1 MNYRLTP
8 DVLSIAATATSS
20 TNRLIRVE
28 SGPPM
33 TDGKT
38 VYLPGI
44 KPDLNSAEARLLR
57 GYFDH
62 ETAHIRYNSFDGV
75 KLLREK
81 MEGRVYVEKLAN
93 QRHTMFNA
101 IEDVRIEAKSM
112 SELPGTVGTIKAIND
127 SCLAKNTGE
136 GLTSFAQACHA
147 VIWYGQGVSRD
158 RASYCPHGWAILDR
172 IDLTEYDKFL
182 GTLSKRPKFLGAK
195 AAAELAILLTDL
207 VVDAISE
214 LEAEDVE
221 PPSEVGDTGD
231 GDEDSGDED
240 DGGGD
245 SGDDDGDSGDDGESR
260 ADSGEVDGDG
270 DSGDTDTDGD
280 DDGDGD
286 SGDTGDSD
294 GDTDGDS
301 GDGDTDGDSDGG
313 DSDGTPGGGRSSWS
327 DEPGDPNEASKVA
340 AIGDMIER
348 ADDDDDPWGDAV
360 QKSQRA
366 HRPSPGSY
374 VSYNQIHPGAMRIA
388 GTLRDQLMS
397 RDRVHWSLPRESG
410 HRIDR
415 RTLPGVASGQTVSAF
430 NRRRVDRAVKTKVT
444 ILMDESWS
452 MHVRMVDTKL
462 AAWMIADA
470 TETLGCPTQIIGF
483 SDHCTDIKSPG
494 RVTPAMNLSGLEQG
508 GTELLPALIRERVT
522 AESHSDH
529 RRVVFVLSDGGTF
542 AEDECVEYIT
552 RQRASGVTY
561 FAVCIDMKRLKVHDA
576 CDAVVE
582 CSRHD
587 VAGSMHRALL
597 SL

>member
-245 SGDDDGDSGDDGESR
+245 SGDDGESR

-294 GDTDGDS
+294 GDTG
-301 GDGDTDGDSDGG
+301 
-313 DSDGTPGGGRSSWS
+313 GTPGGGRSSWS

-348 ADDDDDPWGDAV
+348 ADDYDDPWGHAV

>member
-20 TNRLIRVE
+20 TNRMIRVE

-33 TDGKT
+33 TDGVT

-75 KLLREK
+75 KFLRDK
-81 MEGRVYVEKLAN
+81 MQSEQFNPKLAT

-182 GTLSKRPKFLGAK
+182 GTLSKRPQFLGAK
-195 AAAELAILLTDL
+195 AAAKLAILLTDL

-245 SGDDDGDSGDDGESR
+245 GDTDDGDDDGDSGDDGESR

-270 DSGDTDTDGD
+270 DTE
-280 DDGDGD
+280 GD

-301 GDGDTDGDSDGG
+301 
-313 DSDGTPGGGRSSWS
+313 DGTPGRGRSSWS

-348 ADDDDDPWGDAV
+348 ASVDDDDPWGPAV

-366 HRPSPGSY
+366 YPPSPGSY

-452 MHVRMVDTKL
+452 MRVRMVDTKL

-483 SDHCTDIKSPG
+483 SDHCTNIKSPG
-494 RVTPAMNLSGLEQG
+494 RVTSASNLSGLEQG

-529 RRVVFVLSDGGTF
+529 RRVVFVLSDGGTC

>member
-8 DVLSIAATATSS
+8 DVLSIAATATSN
-20 TNRLIRVE
+20 TNRVIRVE

-33 TDGKT
+33 TDGVT

-62 ETAHIRYNSFDGV
+62 ETAHIRYNSFEGV
-75 KLLREK
+75 KLLRDKQET
-81 MEGRVYVEKLAN
+81 ERFDPKLAA

-101 IEDVRIEAKSM
+101 VEDVRIEAKSM
-112 SELPGTVGTIKAIND
+112 NELPGTVGTIKAINE

-136 GLTSFAQACHA
+136 GMTSFAQACHA

-182 GTLSKRPKFLGAK
+182 DTLSKRPQFLGAK
-195 AAAELAILLTDL
+195 AAAKLAILLTDL

-214 LEAEDVE
+214 LEAEGVE

-231 GDEDSGDED
+231 D
-240 DGGGD
+240 DGDTGDGDTDDGD

-270 DSGDTDTDGD
+270 DSGDTDGD
-280 DDGDGD
+280 TDGDGD
-286 SGDTGDSD
+286 SGDTD
-294 GDTDGDS
+294 GDDG
-301 GDGDTDGDSDGG
+301 GDGDDDGD
-313 DSDGTPGGGRSSWS
+313 GTSGRGRSSWS

-340 AIGDMIER
+340 AIGDMIEGS
-348 ADDDDDPWGDAV
+348 DDGDDPWGSAV
-360 QKSQRA
+360 QTAQCA
-366 HRPSPGSY
+366 HKPSPGSY
-374 VSYNQIHPGAMRIA
+374 VSYNDIHPGAMRIA

-444 ILMDESWS
+444 VLMDESWS
-452 MHVRMVDTKL
+452 MRIRMVPTKT

-483 SDHCTDIKSPG
+483 SDHCSDIKSPG
-494 RVTPAMNLSGLEQG
+494 RVTSASTLSGLEQG

-529 RRVVFVLSDGGTF
+529 RRVVFILSDGGTC
-542 AEDECVEYIT
+542 AEDQCVEYIK
-552 RQRASGVTY
+552 RQRAAGVTY
-561 FAVCIDMKRLKVHDA
+561 FAVCIDMKRLPVHDA
-576 CDAVVE
+576 CDSVVE

>member
-75 KLLREK
+75 QLLREK

-245 SGDDDGDSGDDGESR
+245 SGDDGESR

-280 DDGDGD
+280 TD
-286 SGDTGDSD
+286 GDSD
-294 GDTDGDS
+294 GDTD
-301 GDGDTDGDSDGG
+301 G

>member
-245 SGDDDGDSGDDGESR
+245 SGDDGESR

-294 GDTDGDS
+294 GDTG
-301 GDGDTDGDSDGG
+301 
-313 DSDGTPGGGRSSWS
+313 GTPGGGRSSWS